1 MTFATMQLPR
11 NEETQGDMPHRRVTH
26 LYFVRHGETESNVSG
41 LLHGV
46 TDVPLNPIGL
56 QQAELIADRLAS
68 VSELDR
74 IVSSPLQRAL
84 TTARAIQRKSGLPLR
99 VYEGLKEMNFGSAE
113 GIPFD
118 EVGERYP
125 EQSELFLDPSIVHA
139 RYPGGESR
147 GEFFGRVNRVVDD
160 IANQY
165 IGEHIVVV
173 AHGGF
178 ISATL
183 AVLLS
188 EHSNNWRDRPI
199 HNCSLTHIELSTSA
213 PVPHLV
219 NDAVHLEQLDLIED
233 PV

>member
-1 MTFATMQLPR
+1 
-11 NEETQGDMPHRRVTH
+11 MPTRRETH
-26 LYFVRHGETESNVSG
+26 LYFVRHGETESNVRG

-46 TDVPLNPIGL
+46 TDVPLNPTGEH
-56 QQAELIADRLAS
+56 QATLIADRLARFAH
-68 VSELDR
+68 LNR

-84 TTARAIQRKSGLPLR
+84 RTARAIQNSSKLPLR
-99 VYEGLKEMNFGSAE
+99 IYEGLKEMNFGSAE
-113 GIPFD
+113 GIPFTD
-118 EVGERYP
+118 VGQIYP
-125 EQSELFLDPSIVHA
+125 DQSALFLDPDAPHA

-147 GEFFGRVNRVVDD
+147 REFFQRVNTVVDD

-183 AVLLS
+183 SVLLS

-199 HNCSLTHIELSTSA
+199 ENCSLTHIELSTSS
-213 PVPHLV
+213 PVAHLV
-219 NDAVHLEQLDLIED
+219 NDAVHLEQLDLIKD